1 MKLYEKVYDIGRI
14 VFWILYAVTLL
25 NLWQKAPHYLEKADD
40 IFKIFVTLRTTFVTS
55 GMSTLI

>member
-14 VFWILYAVTLL
+14 VFWVLYGLTLL

-40 IFKIFVTLRTTFVTS
+40 IFKLS
-55 GMSTLI
+55 LIHI